1 MDPEKHQ
8 PNRRT
13 RTDAGGAA
21 MTDGRDGRDGI
32 DGGFRE
38 RERDTQVLVGDQSGR
53 TFFPYVVNARVG
65 SATNTSEPNGGEV
78 GVRSSLAAILIM
90 FIM

>member
-1 MDPEKHQ
+1 
-8 PNRRT
+8 
-13 RTDAGGAA
+13 

-38 RERDTQVLVGDQSGR
+38 RERDTQVLVGDQNGR
-53 TFFPYVVNARVG
+53 TVFAYVVNARAG

-78 GVRSSLAAILIM
+78 GLRSTI
-90 FIM
+90 